1 MEKERVIT
9 IDGPSGVGKGTLAK
23 KLAEKLGWE
32 LLDSGAIYRA
42 LALFAEEK
50 GLDLNDEEKVAALAL
65 TLPLEFKPGEKGV
78 LIYLDGEDRTD
89 AIRLET
95 TGNKASIVAKLP
107 KVRENLLQRQRDFS
121 TAKGLIADGRDMGTV
136 VFPRAPLKIFLT
148 ASAEERAKRR
158 YKQLLENGI
167 CAKIEQILSEVKARD
182 ERDRSRKSSPL
193 IPAEDAVIVDT
204 SEFSADEVFEKV
216 WANVASVEIN

>member
-23 KLAEKLGWE
+23 KLAGKLGWE

-42 LALFAEEK
+42 LALFAEEN

-107 KVRENLLQRQRDFS
+107 KVRENLLQRQRDFA

>member
-42 LALFAEEK
+42 LALFAEEN